1 MYTYTISYALKL
13 INAKYNSI
21 AKNKILF
28 TGTGCCRVYIISDT
42 WYNH

>member
-1 MYTYTISYALKL
+1 MYTYTIPYALKL

-28 TGTGCCRVYIISDT
+28 TNAGILPCLHYIG
-42 WYNH
+42 HMV